1 MFKLFNLLT
10 STQKKTFFLIVFFII
25 LLSLV
30 EILTFSLL
38 QPIINF
44 YSENSSE
51 NIFINK
57 IDVIKTLKVYEILG
71 LFFIFFI
78 IRAALYI
85 YISFK
90 KNQFIYNINNFL
102 SSRIFENYIN
112 QEYFFFIENKTSD
125 MISVVINEVEKFS
138 YRLIDNIINL
148 FTETFIVSAIL
159 IFLLINFFN
168 ETIILSLATITFFS
182 IFYFFFKSKF
192 KKLGNEK
199 TLSDAKKINN
209 LQNSFY
215 AIQPIKLEGL
225 EFLFSQKF
233 FISTQKSAKSQFHLG
248 FMSELPKPLIE
259 FLVLIIVFLML
270 FFSYLYSYLSNKE
283 ILSTLAIFVVAM
295 FRLLP
300 STNRIIGSL
309 NVIKFYSS
317 SGKIINEEL
326 NRKFLKLNNSSENKT
341 SKSIN
346 FNSTIELENVCF
358 SYPSSGKKILNNT
371 NLIINKNQ
379 MIAIVG
385 GNGSGKST
393 LLNIICCLLR
403 PEKGKIL
410 VDGTDIEGNER
421 ALQKKIGFVQQRTFI
436 VDDTLLN
443 NIIFNRQFKTENH
456 LHLQEV
462 IKDTNLQSFVANLP
476 KGLETNLDEMGRNLS
491 GGEMQ
496 KIGIARALYK
506 KSEILLLDEATS
518 ALDENAEEEILN
530 TITKLK
536 KKVTIIAITHKKDF
550 LKYCDKVYNIKDLQN
565 NQN

>member
-1 MFKLFNLLT
+1 MYKLFNLLT
-10 STQKKTFFLIVFFII
+10 LTQKKTFFLIVFFII

-57 IDVIKTLKVYEILG
+57 IDLIKTLKVYEILG

-125 MISVVINEVEKFS
+125 MISVIINEVEKFS

-168 ETIILSLATITFFS
+168 ETIILSLATITFFF
-182 IFYFFFKSKF
+182 IFYIFFKSKF

-209 LQNSFY
+209 LQNSFF

-270 FFSYLYSYLSNKE
+270 FFSYLYSHLSNKE

-300 STNRIIGSL
+300 STNRIVGSL
-309 NVIKFYSS
+309 NAIKFYSS

-326 NRKFLKLNNSSENKT
+326 NRKFLKLNNCSENQMF
-341 SKSIN
+341 KSIN
-346 FNSTIELENVCF
+346 FNSTIKLENICF
-358 SYPSSGKKILNNT
+358 SYPSSGKKILNNA

-403 PEKGKIL
+403 PEKGKIY
-410 VDGTDIEGNER
+410 VDGIDIDDNQR

-436 VDDTLLN
+436 IDDTLLN
-443 NIIFNRQFKTENH
+443 NIIFGRQFKIEENY

-462 IKDTNLQSFVANLP
+462 IKDSNLQSFVDNLP

-550 LKYCDKVYNIKDLQN
+550 LKYCDNVYNIKDLQN
-565 NQN
+565 N

>member
-1 MFKLFNLLT
+1 MYKLFNLLT
-10 STQKKTFFLIVFFII
+10 LTQKKTFFLIVFFII
-25 LLSLV
+25 LLSFV

-57 IDVIKTLKVYEILG
+57 IDLIKTLKVYEILG

-78 IRAALYI
+78 IRAVLYI

-102 SSRIFENYIN
+102 SSKIFENYIN
-112 QEYFFFIENKTSD
+112 QEYFFFIESKTSD
-125 MISVVINEVEKFS
+125 MISVIINEVEKFA

-168 ETIILSLATITFFS
+168 ETIILSITTITFFS

-209 LQNSFY
+209 LQNSFF

-309 NVIKFYSS
+309 NAIKFYSS

-326 NRKFLKLNNSSENKT
+326 NRKFSKLNNSSENQT
-341 SKSIN
+341 CKSIN
-346 FNSTIELENVCF
+346 FNSTIRLENVCF
-358 SYPSSGKKILNNT
+358 SYPSSGKKILKNV
-371 NLIINKNQ
+371 NLTINKNQ

-403 PEKGKIL
+403 PEKGKIY
-410 VDGTDIEGNER
+410 VDGIDIEGNQR

-443 NIIFNRQFKTENH
+443 NIIFNRQFKRENY

-462 IKDTNLQSFVANLP
+462 IKDSNLQSFVANLS

-550 LKYCDKVYNIKDLQN
+550 LKYCDNVYNIKDLQN
-565 NQN
+565 NQH

>member
-1 MFKLFNLLT
+1 
-10 STQKKTFFLIVFFII
+10 
-25 LLSLV
+25 
-30 EILTFSLL
+30 
-38 QPIINF
+38 
-44 YSENSSE
+44 
-51 NIFINK
+51 
-57 IDVIKTLKVYEILG
+57 
-71 LFFIFFI
+71 
-78 IRAALYI
+78 
-85 YISFK
+85 
-90 KNQFIYNINNFL
+90 
-102 SSRIFENYIN
+102 
-112 QEYFFFIENKTSD
+112 
-125 MISVVINEVEKFS
+125 
-138 YRLIDNIINL
+138 
-148 FTETFIVSAIL
+148 
-159 IFLLINFFN
+159 
-168 ETIILSLATITFFS
+168 
-182 IFYFFFKSKF
+182 
-192 KKLGNEK
+192 
-199 TLSDAKKINN
+199 
-209 LQNSFY
+209 
-215 AIQPIKLEGL
+215 
-225 EFLFSQKF
+225 
-233 FISTQKSAKSQFHLG
+233 
-248 FMSELPKPLIE
+248 MSELPKPLIE

-270 FFSYLYSYLSNKE
+270 FFSYLYSHLSNKE

-300 STNRIIGSL
+300 STNRIVGSL
-309 NVIKFYSS
+309 NAIKFYSS

-326 NRKFLKLNNSSENKT
+326 NRKFLKLNNCSENQMF
-341 SKSIN
+341 KSIN
-346 FNSTIELENVCF
+346 FNSTIKLENICF
-358 SYPSSGKKILNNT
+358 SYPSSGKKILNNA

-403 PEKGKIL
+403 PEKGKIY
-410 VDGTDIEGNER
+410 VDGIDIDDNQR

-443 NIIFNRQFKTENH
+443 NIIFGRQFKIEENY

-462 IKDTNLQSFVANLP
+462 IKDSNLQSFVDNLP

-550 LKYCDKVYNIKDLQN
+550 LKYCDNVYNIKDLQN
-565 NQN
+565 N

>member
-1 MFKLFNLLT
+1 MLKIFNILPLI
-10 STQKKTFFLIVFFII
+10 QKKNFFFIVFFII

-30 EILTFSLL
+30 EIFTFSLL

-44 YSENSSE
+44 YSDNSSE

-57 IDVIKTLKVYEILG
+57 IVFFKTLKVSDILA

-78 IRAALYI
+78 IRATLYI

-90 KNQFIYNINNFL
+90 KNQFVYNINNFL
-102 SSRIFENYIN
+102 SSKIFENYIG

-125 MISVVINEVEKFS
+125 MISVIINEVENFS
-138 YRLIDNIINL
+138 YRLIENIINL

-168 ETIILSLATITFFS
+168 ETIILSLATVIFFS
-182 IFYFFFKSKF
+182 LFYFFFKSRF
-192 KKLGNEK
+192 KRLGNEK
-199 TLSDAKKINN
+199 TLSDAKKISN
-209 LQNSFY
+209 LQNSFF

-233 FISTQKSAKSQFHLG
+233 FSSTEKSAKSQFHLG

-259 FLVLIIVFLML
+259 FLVLIIIFLML
-270 FFSYLYSYLSNKE
+270 FFSYVYSYLSNKE
-283 ILSTLAIFVVAM
+283 ILSTLAIFVIAM

-309 NVIKFYSS
+309 NAIKFYSS
-317 SGKIINEEL
+317 SRKIIHEQL
-326 NRKFLKLNNSSENKT
+326 NRKFLKLNINSANQIA
-341 SKSIN
+341 KSIN
-346 FNSTIELENVCF
+346 FNSNIKFENVCF
-358 SYPSSGKKILNNT
+358 SYISYRKKILSNV
-371 NLIINKNQ
+371 NLVINKNE

-385 GNGSGKST
+385 NNGSRKST
-393 LLNIICCLLR
+393 LLNLICCLLR
-403 PEKGKIL
+403 PEKGKIY
-410 VDGTDIEGNER
+410 VDGIDIEGNQKIF
-421 ALQKKIGFVQQRTFI
+421 QKKIGFVQQRTFI
-436 VDDTLLN
+436 IDDTLLN
-443 NIIFNRQFKTENH
+443 NIIFGREYKTENY

-462 IKDTNLQSFVANLP
+462 IKDSNLQSFITNLP
-476 KGLETNLDEMGRNLS
+476 KGLDTNLGEMGRNLS

-536 KKVTIIAITHKKDF
+536 KKVTIIAITHKKDL
-550 LKYCDKVYNIKDLQN
+550 LKYCDNVYNIKDLQN
-565 NQN
+565 NLY

>member
-1 MFKLFNLLT
+1 MLKIFSILPT
-10 STQKKTFFLIVFFII
+10 IYKKNFFLIVFFII

-30 EILTFSLL
+30 EIFTFSLL

-44 YSENSSE
+44 YSDNSSE

-57 IDVIKTLKVYEILG
+57 VDFFKILKVKDILA

-78 IRAALYI
+78 TRAALYI

-90 KNQFIYNINNFL
+90 KNQFVYNINNFL

-125 MISVVINEVEKFS
+125 MISVIINEVENFS
-138 YRLIDNIINL
+138 YRLIETIINL
-148 FTETFIVSAIL
+148 FTETFVVLAIL

-168 ETIILSLATITFFS
+168 ETIILSIVTIIFFS
-182 IFYFFFKSKF
+182 IFYFFFKSRF
-192 KKLGNEK
+192 KRLGNEK
-199 TLSDAKKINN
+199 TLSDAKKISN
-209 LQNSFY
+209 LQNSFF

-233 FISTQKSAKSQFHLG
+233 FSSTQKSAKSQFHLG

-283 ILSTLAIFVVAM
+283 ILSTLAIFVIAM

-309 NVIKFYSS
+309 NAIKFYSS
-317 SGKIINEEL
+317 SRNIIHEQL
-326 NRKFLKLNNSSENKT
+326 NRKSLKLNINSTKQIP
-341 SKSIN
+341 KSIN
-346 FNSTIELENVCF
+346 FNSNIKLENISF
-358 SYPSSGKKILNNT
+358 SYLSCRKKILSNV
-371 NLIINKNQ
+371 NLVINKNE
-379 MIAIVG
+379 MIAIIG
-385 GNGSGKST
+385 NNGSGKST

-403 PEKGKIL
+403 PEKGKIYI
-410 VDGTDIEGNER
+410 DGVNIEGNQTIF
-421 ALQKKIGFVQQRTFI
+421 QKKIGFVQQRTFI

-443 NIIFNRQFKTENH
+443 NIIFGREYKTENY

-462 IKDTNLQSFVANLP
+462 IKDSNLQSFINNLP
-476 KGLETNLDEMGRNLS
+476 KGLDANLGEMGRNLS

-536 KKVTIIAITHKKDF
+536 KKVTIIAITHKKDL
-550 LKYCDKVYNIKDLQN
+550 LKYCDNVYNIKDLQK
-565 NQN
+565 

>member
-1 MFKLFNLLT
+1 
-10 STQKKTFFLIVFFII
+10 
-25 LLSLV
+25 
-30 EILTFSLL
+30 
-38 QPIINF
+38 
-44 YSENSSE
+44 
-51 NIFINK
+51 
-57 IDVIKTLKVYEILG
+57 
-71 LFFIFFI
+71 
-78 IRAALYI
+78 
-85 YISFK
+85 
-90 KNQFIYNINNFL
+90 
-102 SSRIFENYIN
+102 
-112 QEYFFFIENKTSD
+112 
-125 MISVVINEVEKFS
+125 
-138 YRLIDNIINL
+138 
-148 FTETFIVSAIL
+148 
-159 IFLLINFFN
+159 
-168 ETIILSLATITFFS
+168 
-182 IFYFFFKSKF
+182 
-192 KKLGNEK
+192 
-199 TLSDAKKINN
+199 
-209 LQNSFY
+209 
-215 AIQPIKLEGL
+215 
-225 EFLFSQKF
+225 
-233 FISTQKSAKSQFHLG
+233 
-248 FMSELPKPLIE
+248 
-259 FLVLIIVFLML
+259 ML
-270 FFSYLYSYLSNKE
+270 FFSYLYSHLSNKE

-326 NRKFLKLNNSSENKT
+326 NRKFLKLNNSSENQMF
-341 SKSIN
+341 KSIN
-346 FNSTIELENVCF
+346 FNSTIKLENICF
-358 SYPSSGKKILNNT
+358 SYPSSEKKILNNA

-403 PEKGKIL
+403 PEKGKIY
-410 VDGTDIEGNER
+410 VDGIDIEDNQR

-443 NIIFNRQFKTENH
+443 NIIFGRQFKTENY

-462 IKDTNLQSFVANLP
+462 IKDSNLQSFVANLP

-550 LKYCDKVYNIKDLQN
+550 LKYCDNVYNIKDLQN
-565 NQN
+565 N

>member
-1 MFKLFNLLT
+1 MYKLFNLLT
-10 STQKKTFFLIVFFII
+10 LTQKKTFFLLVFFII

-44 YSENSSE
+44 YSDNSSE
-51 NIFINK
+51 DIFIYK
-57 IDVIKTLKVYEILG
+57 IDLIKTLEVNEILG
-71 LFFIFFI
+71 LFFIFFT

-85 YISFK
+85 YVSFK

-112 QEYFFFIENKTSD
+112 QEYFFFIKNKTSD
-125 MISVVINEVEKFS
+125 MISTIINEVEKFS
-138 YRLIDNIINL
+138 YRLIDNVINL
-148 FTETFIVSAIL
+148 FTEIFIVSAIL
-159 IFLLINFFN
+159 IFLLLNFFN
-168 ETIILSLATITFFS
+168 ETMVLSLASITFFF
-182 IFYFFFKSKF
+182 IFYFFFKFKF

-209 LQNSFY
+209 LQNSFF

-248 FMSELPKPLIE
+248 FISELSKPLIE
-259 FLVLIIVFLML
+259 FLVLIIVVIML
-270 FFSYLYSYLSNKE
+270 FFSYLYSHLSNKE
-283 ILSTLAIFVVAM
+283 ILSTLAIFAVAM

-300 STNRIIGSL
+300 STNKIIYSL
-309 NVIKFYSS
+309 NSIKFYSS
-317 SGKIINEEL
+317 SRKIIDEEL
-326 NRKFLKLNNSSENKT
+326 NRKFLKLNNYSENQIF
-341 SKSIN
+341 KSIN
-346 FNSTIELENVCF
+346 FNSTIKLENICF
-358 SYPSSGKKILNNT
+358 SYPSSGKKILNNA

-379 MIAIVG
+379 TIAITG

-403 PEKGKIL
+403 PLKGKIY
-410 VDGTDIEGNER
+410 VDGIDIQDNQR

-443 NIIFNRQFKTENH
+443 NIIFGRQFKTENY
-456 LHLQEV
+456 LHLQDV
-462 IKDTNLQSFVANLP
+462 IKDSNLQSFIDNLP
-476 KGLETNLDEMGRNLS
+476 KGLETNFDEMGRNLS

-518 ALDENAEEEILN
+518 ALDENSEEEILN
-530 TITKLK
+530 TITKLR
-536 KKVTIIAITHKKDF
+536 KKVTIIATTHKKDF
-550 LKYCDKVYNIKDLQN
+550 LKYCDNVYNIKDLQN
-565 NQN
+565 N

>member
-10 STQKKTFFLIVFFII
+10 LTQKKTFFLIVFFII

-102 SSRIFENYIN
+102 SLTIFENYIN

-148 FTETFIVSAIL
+148 FTEIFIVSAIL

-182 IFYFFFKSKF
+182 TFYFFFKSKF

-300 STNRIIGSL
+300 SINRIIASL
-309 NVIKFYSS
+309 NAIKFYSS

-346 FNSTIELENVCF
+346 FNSTIKLENVCF
-358 SYPSSGKKILNNT
+358 SYPSSGKKILKNT

-443 NIIFNRQFKTENH
+443 NIVFNRQFKTENH

-462 IKDTNLQSFVANLP
+462 IKDTNLQSFIANLP
-476 KGLETNLDEMGRNLS
+476 RGLETNLDEMGRNLS

-530 TITKLK
+530 TIAKLK
-536 KKVTIIAITHKKDF
+536 KKVTIIAVTHKKDF

-565 NQN
+565 KQN

>member
-1 MFKLFNLLT
+1 MFKIFNLLT

-38 QPIINF
+38 HPIINF

-57 IDVIKTLKVYEILG
+57 IDLIKTLKVYEILG

-78 IRAALYI
+78 IRAVLYI

-125 MISVVINEVEKFS
+125 MISVIINEVEKFA

-209 LQNSFY
+209 LQNSFF

-233 FISTQKSAKSQFHLG
+233 FISTKKSARSQFHLG

-270 FFSYLYSYLSNKE
+270 FFSYLYSHLSNKE

-326 NRKFLKLNNSSENKT
+326 NRKFLKLNNSSENQMF
-341 SKSIN
+341 KSIN
-346 FNSTIELENVCF
+346 FNSTIKLENICF
-358 SYPSSGKKILNNT
+358 SYPSSEKKILNNA

-403 PEKGKIL
+403 PEKGKIY
-410 VDGTDIEGNER
+410 VDGIDIEDNQR
-421 ALQKKIGFVQQRTFI
+421 VLQKKIGFVQQRTFI

-443 NIIFNRQFKTENH
+443 NIIFGRQFKTENY

-462 IKDTNLQSFVANLP
+462 IKDSNLQSFVDNLP

-550 LKYCDKVYNIKDLQN
+550 LKYCDNVYNIKDLQN
-565 NQN
+565 N

>member
-1 MFKLFNLLT
+1 MFRIFNLLK
-10 STQKKTFFLIVFFII
+10 SSQKKTFFLIVFFII
-25 LLSLV
+25 LLSLL

-44 YSENSSE
+44 YSESSSE
-51 NIFINK
+51 NIFIYK
-57 IDVIKTLKVYEILG
+57 IAFFKNLKVYDILA

-78 IRAALYI
+78 IRAILYI

-90 KNQFIYNINNFL
+90 KNQFIFHINNFL
-102 SSRIFENYIN
+102 SNTIFENYIY
-112 QEYFFFIENKTSD
+112 QEYLFFIENKTSD
-125 MISVVINEVEKFS
+125 MISVIINEVEKFS

-148 FTETFIVSAIL
+148 FTETFIVAAIL

-168 ETIILSLATITFFS
+168 ETIILSLVTLIFFS
-182 IFYFFFKSKF
+182 LFYFFFKSKF

-199 TLSDAKKINN
+199 SLSDARKIND
-209 LQNSFY
+209 LQKSFF

-225 EFLFSQKF
+225 EILFAKKF
-233 FISTQKSAKSQFHLG
+233 FNSTQASAKSQFHLG

-270 FFSYLYSYLSNKE
+270 LFSYLYSYLSNKE
-283 ILSTLAIFVVAM
+283 ILSTLAIFIVAM

-300 STNRIIGSL
+300 STNRIIGCL
-309 NVIKFYSS
+309 NAIKFYSS

-326 NRKFLKLNNSSENKT
+326 NKKALRFKNYGSNPISE
-341 SKSIN
+341 SIN
-346 FNSTIELENVCF
+346 FNSTIKLENISF
-358 SYPSSGKKILNNT
+358 SYLSSEKKILKNL
-371 NLIINKNQ
+371 NLIINKNE

-385 GNGSGKST
+385 KNGSGKST
-393 LLNIICCLLR
+393 LLNLICCLLK
-403 PEKGKIL
+403 PEKGKIYI
-410 VDGTDIEGNER
+410 DSIDINDNQI
-421 ALQKKIGFVQQRTFI
+421 AFQKKIGFVQQRTFI

-443 NIIFNRQFKTENH
+443 NIIFGREETKTKNY

-462 IKDTNLQSFVANLP
+462 IKDSNLQSFVANLP
-476 KGLETNLDEMGRNLS
+476 NGLETNLGEMGRNLS

-536 KKVTIIAITHKKDF
+536 NKVTIIAITHKKDF
-550 LKYCDKVYNIKDLQN
+550 LKYCDNVYNISDLQN
-565 NQN
+565 N

>member
-1 MFKLFNLLT
+1 MLKIFSILPT
-10 STQKKTFFLIVFFII
+10 IYKKNFFLIVFFII

-30 EILTFSLL
+30 EIFTFSLL

-44 YSENSSE
+44 YSDNSSE

-57 IDVIKTLKVYEILG
+57 VDFFKTLKVKDILAI
-71 LFFIFFI
+71 FFIFFI
-78 IRAALYI
+78 TRAALYI

-90 KNQFIYNINNFL
+90 KNQFVYNINNFL

-125 MISVVINEVEKFS
+125 MISVIINEVENFS
-138 YRLIDNIINL
+138 YRLIETIINL
-148 FTETFIVSAIL
+148 FTETFVVAAIL

-168 ETIILSLATITFFS
+168 ETIILSIVTIIFFS
-182 IFYFFFKSKF
+182 IFYFFFKSRF
-192 KKLGNEK
+192 KRLGNEK
-199 TLSDAKKINN
+199 TLSDAKKISN
-209 LQNSFY
+209 LQNSFF

-233 FISTQKSAKSQFHLG
+233 FSSTQKSAKSQFHLG

-283 ILSTLAIFVVAM
+283 ILSTLAIFVIAM

-309 NVIKFYSS
+309 NAIKFYSS
-317 SGKIINEEL
+317 SRNIIHEQL
-326 NRKFLKLNNSSENKT
+326 NRKSLKLNINSTKQIP
-341 SKSIN
+341 KSIN
-346 FNSTIELENVCF
+346 FNSNIKLENVSF
-358 SYPSSGKKILNNT
+358 SYLSCRKKILSNV
-371 NLIINKNQ
+371 NLVINKNE
-379 MIAIVG
+379 MIAIIG
-385 GNGSGKST
+385 NNGSGKST
-393 LLNIICCLLR
+393 LLNLICCLLR
-403 PEKGKIL
+403 PEKGKIYI
-410 VDGTDIEGNER
+410 DGVNIEGNQTIF
-421 ALQKKIGFVQQRTFI
+421 QKKIGFVQQRTFI

-443 NIIFNRQFKTENH
+443 NIIFGREYKTENY

-462 IKDTNLQSFVANLP
+462 IKDSNLQSFINNLP
-476 KGLETNLDEMGRNLS
+476 KGLDANLGEMGRNLS

-536 KKVTIIAITHKKDF
+536 KKVTIIAITHKKDL
-550 LKYCDKVYNIKDLQN
+550 LKYCDNVYNIKDLQK
-565 NQN
+565 

>member
-1 MFKLFNLLT
+1 MFRIFNLLKF
-10 STQKKTFFLIVFFII
+10 SQKKTFFLIVFFII

-51 NIFINK
+51 SIFIYK
-57 IDVIKTLKVYEILG
+57 IDFFKTLKVNEILA

-90 KNQFIYNINNFL
+90 KNQFILNINNFL
-102 SSRIFENYIN
+102 SNTIFENYIY
-112 QEYFFFIENKTSD
+112 QEYLFFIEKKTSD
-125 MISVVINEVEKFS
+125 IISVIINEVEKFS

-168 ETIILSLATITFFS
+168 ETIVLSLVTLIFFS
-182 IFYFFFKSKF
+182 LFYLFFKSRF

-199 TLSDAKKINN
+199 TLSDARKIND
-209 LQNSFY
+209 LQNSFF

-225 EFLFSQKF
+225 ESLFAKNF
-233 FISTQKSAKSQFHLG
+233 FNSTQTSAKSQFHLG

-259 FLVLIIVFLML
+259 FLVLIIIFLML
-270 FFSYLYSYLSNKE
+270 LFSYLYSYLSNKE
-283 ILSTLAIFVVAM
+283 ILSTLAIFIVAM

-300 STNRIIGSL
+300 STNRIIGCL
-309 NVIKFYSS
+309 NAIKFYSS

-326 NRKFLKLNNSSENKT
+326 NKKSLRLKNYDGNRISE
-341 SKSIN
+341 SIN
-346 FNSTIELENVCF
+346 FNSNIKLENIGF
-358 SYPSSGKKILNNT
+358 SYLSSEKKILKDL
-371 NLIINKNQ
+371 NLIINKNE
-379 MIAIVG
+379 MVAIIG
-385 GNGSGKST
+385 ENGSGKST
-393 LLNIICCLLR
+393 LLNIICCLLK
-403 PEKGKIL
+403 PGKGKIYI
-410 VDGTDIEGNER
+410 DGLDIDDNQIK
-421 ALQKKIGFVQQRTFI
+421 LQKKIGFVQQRTFI
-436 VDDTLLN
+436 FDDTLLN
-443 NIIFNRQFKTENH
+443 NIIFGRKETKTINY

-462 IKDTNLQSFVANLP
+462 IKDSNLQSFVANLP
-476 KGLETNLDEMGRNLS
+476 NGLETNLGEMGRSLS

-530 TITKLK
+530 TIAKLK

-565 NQN
+565 H